1 MAERGGF
8 ERDVQRVDY
17 AHVSVSNWCW
27 YPQAVEHYEI
37 TRYGTLKRWAEVL
50 GMPDVVTLLD
60 ATLQEEA
67 KTDEALTALADA
79 AANQQAVA
87 AE

>member
-1 MAERGGF
+1 MA
-8 ERDVQRVDY
+8 D
-17 AHVSVSNWCW
+17 A
-27 YPQAVEHYEI
+27 A
-37 TRYGTLKRWAEVL
+37 K
-50 GMPDVVTLLD
+50 LLD

-67 KTDEALTALADA
+67 KTDEALTGLADA